1 MDWFWKRVSE
11 KAINRTLGIYVAI
24 LLYFGMTMPAHA
36 FFAAIFGFF
45 KALTI
50 VQKVLLVV
58 GIVGGF
64 MAAKKAKKKRQ
75 QALERAGAGIGG
87 VLVNKA
93 GTSEPIPVVYGERIV
108 GGIRTFIKNQ
118 HKGGGD
124 GNKNQY
130 LHIVLTVAEGPVQG
144 IEEVYFNDTL
154 VATSTD
160 TTGHN
165 DNSWTYESTYG
176 DKTLLYFRDGSQT
189 SALTFSGIHPDFD
202 STMIGRD
209 IAFLYLRLEF
219 DDDLFGSGIPEIRC
233 KIKGKKVPAIGSSQ
247 SSSLAWTDEPAR
259 VIYDY
264 LTNTRYGK
272 GIPYTLIDSTSF
284 NNAATYNNEQVDTS
298 ASDSTQTTR
307 YKLNGFVDTSR
318 SMLDNTED
326 LLQACRA
333 GLITGDTYKIFQDK
347 PTTAQTTVIDDDY
360 VVDSISF
367 QQTSRRDMFN
377 RMKALFPNTADLNG
391 KEDVALVE
399 STTLQ
404 GSSYD
409 DAVLETQIELP
420 HTSDKSMAER
430 IVNEEINSSR
440 QSATLQ
446 ITVTTRLLDYT
457 VGDVV
462 KFTNGTLGQTEKL
475 YRIAEQKIKPDF
487 NIQLTLREYDANVY
501 WDNNT
506 GIITDNF
513 NDTDH

>member
-1 MDWFWKRVSE
+1 MNE
-11 KAINRTLGIYVAI
+11 KNIDRLLGLYIAV
-24 LLYFGMTMPAHA
+24 LLYFGMSAPAYA
-36 FFAAIFGFF
+36 FFPALFSFF
-45 KALTI
+45 AGLTLTTKI
-50 VQKVLLVV
+50 LLVV

-64 MAAKKAKKKRQ
+64 IAAKKAKKRRQ
-75 QALERAGAGIGG
+75 RALEQAKASIGG

-93 GTSEPIPVVYGERIV
+93 GTAEPLPVVYGERVI
-108 GGIRTFIKNQ
+108 GGVRTFIKNQ
-118 HKGGGD
+118 HKGGDD

-130 LHIVLTVAEGPVQG
+130 LHVVLTLCEGPVDG
-144 IEEVYFNDTL
+144 IHEVYFNDDL

-160 TTGHN
+160 TSGNN
-165 DNSWTYESTYG
+165 DNSWTYEGTYG

-189 SALTFSGIHPDFD
+189 SALTFSEIHPDFD

-219 DDDLFGSGIPEIRC
+219 DDDLFASGIPEIRC

-247 SSSLAWTDEPAR
+247 SSSLSWTDEPAR
-259 VIYDY
+259 IIYDY

-284 NNAATYNNEQVDTS
+284 NAAATYNNEQVDTS
-298 ASDSTQTTR
+298 ATDSTQTTR
-307 YKLNGFVDTSR
+307 YKTNAYVDTSI
-318 SMLDNTED
+318 SVLDNVED
-326 LLQACRA
+326 LLLTCRA
-333 GLITGDTYKIFQDK
+333 GLITGNKYQMFQDK
-347 PTTAQTTVIDDDY
+347 PTSAQSTTIDDDY
-360 VVDSISF
+360 VVDSITF

-377 RMKALFPNTADLNG
+377 RVKSTFPNTSELNG

-409 DAVLETQIELP
+409 DEVLETLIELP
-420 HTSDKSMAER
+420 HTTDKSMVER
-430 IVNEEINSSR
+430 ILNEELNSSR
-440 QSATLQ
+440 QSAVVEC
-446 ITVTTRLLDYT
+446 TVTTRLLNFT

-462 KFTNGTLGQTEKL
+462 KFSNSTLGQTDKL
-475 YRIAEQKIKPDF
+475 YRISEQKINPDF
-487 NIQLTLREYDANVY
+487 TIKLVLREYDANVY